1 MNTSS
6 AETELLVEE
15 LAPHI
20 LQIRLN
26 RPERMNALG
35 VDMTGAL
42 RAALARVP
50 DSGARVLV
58 MRGTGKAFCAGADL
72 KERRTMQQADRVA
85 HNAAIYDAIA
95 AIEATPIPVIAAING
110 LALGGGCEMVLACD
124 LRIIVEDASIGL
136 TESRIGAIP
145 GAGGTQRLP
154 RVVGA
159 PYALEMML
167 TGEPI
172 SGLRAA
178 QIGLAN
184 RAVPAAEL
192 ESTVRE
198 MATRMANLP
207 SKFLQLKKSSI
218 NRQMDIQGFATAIRT
233 GAEIDALLHF
243 TDTTDLVRGSIRE
256 KGLRGTIEAFNAGE
270 LL

>member
-184 RAVPAAEL
+184 RAVPADQFDDAVL
-192 ESTVRE
+192 Q
-198 MATRMANLP
+198 MANLIA
-207 SKFLQLKKSSI
+207 LKSPTSSRVI
-218 NRQMDIQGFATAIRT
+218 KQ
-233 GAEIDALLHF
+233 
-243 TDTTDLVRGSIRE
+243 LVREGMNTTLPLGLQRE
-256 KGLRGTIEAFNAGE
+256 REFVGQILNSKDYAEGLAAFQERRPARFTGQ
-270 LL
+270 